1 MEVLFEG
8 LGEDISISTSILD
21 SLKKVKVDMRYKL
34 IQNIVLV
41 GGTAMIP
48 GFISR
53 IEQDINYHLVNT
65 RKYECLKGLLGFV
78 KLVNVP
84 FSRIILP
91 WLGGSII
98 GALDTLNSQSLS
110 RKTYLENGH
119 AIPDWTKL

>member
-21 SLKKVKVDMRYKL
+21 SLKKVKMDMRYKL
-34 IQNIVLV
+34 IQSIVLV
-41 GGTAMIP
+41 GGTTMIP

-53 IEQDINYHLVNT
+53 VEQDINYHLANT
-65 RKYECLKGLLGFV
+65 RKYESLIGLLGFV
-78 KLVNVP
+78 KLVSVP

-98 GALDTLNSQSLS
+98 GALDTLNSQSLA

-119 AIPDWTKL
+119 VIPDWTKL